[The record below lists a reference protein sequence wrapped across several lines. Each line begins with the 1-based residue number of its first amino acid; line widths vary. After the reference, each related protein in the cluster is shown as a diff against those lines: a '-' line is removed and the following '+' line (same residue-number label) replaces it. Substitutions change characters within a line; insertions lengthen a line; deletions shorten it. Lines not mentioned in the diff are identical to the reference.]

1 MKLQPFVNAPS
12 ALSSHSHCT
21 ETCLE
26 FTARLWL
33 RTALVVWVGWLGL
46 LGVLLVR

>member
-1 MKLQPFVNAPS
+1 MNSRSCPAAFGVSL
-12 ALSSHSHCT
+12 HD

-26 FTARLWL
+26 YTARLWL

-46 LGVLLVR
+46 LGVLWVVV